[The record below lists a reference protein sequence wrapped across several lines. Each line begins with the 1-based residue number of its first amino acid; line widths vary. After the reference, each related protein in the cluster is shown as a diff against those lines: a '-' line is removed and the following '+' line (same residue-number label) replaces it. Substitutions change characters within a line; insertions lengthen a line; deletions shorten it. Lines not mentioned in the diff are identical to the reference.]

1 MYMKLYIKEITA
13 LYEMANLKSKD
24 TGELFDIWIDEVGK
38 DRGTKHN
45 LPRFKPK
52 KGNVELDIVIDN
64 DVVRFDKQPTNKLHK
79 FGPYKDALNFVEK
92 FKKPLIMHWNHEITT
107 YELGNIIRLVNKKK
121 FTIDNAIQVVLNDDY

>member
-1 MYMKLYIKEITA
+1 MKLHINETIY

-121 FTIDNAIQVVLNDDY
+121 FTIDNAIQTVLNDDY